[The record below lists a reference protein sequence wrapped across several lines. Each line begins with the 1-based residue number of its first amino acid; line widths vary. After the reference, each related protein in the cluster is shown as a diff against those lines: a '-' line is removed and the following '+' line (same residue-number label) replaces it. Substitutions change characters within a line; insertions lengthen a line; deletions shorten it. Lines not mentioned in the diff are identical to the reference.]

1 MLAASY
7 WSLLAPAIELAQLSG
22 GYGSLAFV
30 PVGVGFLAG
39 AVFVYI
45 ADWLLPLMVC
55 VYVCVR
61 VCVNYFVLRR
71 NMFNV
76 TSRPHF
82 AHVCVFD

>member
-55 VYVCVR
+55 VCVC

-71 NMFNV
+71 NMFQV
-76 TSRPHF
+76 TGRQRF
-82 AHVCVFD
+82 THVCMFD